1 MPPSRE
7 NLKLTLNTE
16 GVARETK
23 RDEGQCNHPYEFV
36 FSHAIRLSFVGLR
49 GEVKMDISGLYRR

>member
-23 RDEGQCNHPYEFV
+23 RDEGQCNLLMNL
-36 FSHAIRLSFVGLR
+36 FSH
-49 GEVKMDISGLYRR
+49 MQ